1 MINDKKF
8 PVVFPEENTYYN
20 SKRFTWDHFW
30 ILWFLEFTP
39 PTWPK
44 LFRDLSAFFPA
55 REYSVLRPRFP
66 GRTPWPFSCTVP
78 KLAKFYSACYMLHT
92 TEYWLPVQGFFLKK
106 KKKPQNFSTECR
118 AYYILDMA
126 VCVSKPPSLERVP
139 VFWCLLQGTKRAEDA
154 TLLWASLRCRGL
166 CIWELWGQL
175 FIFTCYYISIISPV
189 V

>member
-106 KKKPQNFSTECR
+106 KKKNHRIFLQSAGHT
-118 AYYILDMA
+118 ISLIWL
-126 VCVSKPPSLERVP
+126 CVSANLPAWRGFLSFGVCSKG
-139 VFWCLLQGTKRAEDA
+139 Q
-154 TLLWASLRCRGL
+154 RGL
-166 CIWELWGQL
+166 RMPRCSELLSDAEVYVSGSYGVSSL
-175 FIFTCYYISIISPV
+175 FSHVTT
-189 V
+189 